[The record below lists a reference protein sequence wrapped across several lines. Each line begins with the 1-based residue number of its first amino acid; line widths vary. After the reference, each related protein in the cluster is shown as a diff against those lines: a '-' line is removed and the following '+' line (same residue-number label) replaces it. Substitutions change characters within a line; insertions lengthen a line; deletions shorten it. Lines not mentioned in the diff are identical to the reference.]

1 MYAMINGTRTE
12 LPDGLDVLGLVRSAA
27 LSPDTVVVEVNGCII
42 ERAGYDQ
49 TMLKNGDQVE
59 IVSFVGG
66 G

>member
-1 MYAMINGTRTE
+1 MYIMLNGTRVE
-12 LPDGLDVLGLVRSAA
+12 LPDGLDVLGLVQAAA
-27 LSPDTVVVEVNGCII
+27 LSPDTVVVEVNGDII
-42 ERAGYDQ
+42 EKARYDQ

>member
-12 LPDGLDVLGLVRSAA
+12 LPDGLDVLGLVRFAA

>member
-1 MYAMINGTRTE
+1 MYVMINGARTE
-12 LPDGLDVLGLVRSAA
+12 LPDGLDILGLVRSAA
-27 LSPDTVVVEVNGCII
+27 LLPDIVVVEVNGCII

-49 TMLKNGDQVE
+49 VILKNGDQVE